1 MKKIFAILLSVL
13 ISACSL
19 GLVACDAQAN
29 SDAKFTIATIY
40 NLLKEEGW
48 DGTITELTEIFQG
61 KEISNFEITPDGK
74 LFVIYEDG
82 TVQQVGGHNLILDF
96 IIKKPT
102 CGQKGYGYYKC
113 VGHCSQQILAI
124 IDPANQVHDFGE
136 NGFCPQCMSYI
147 GEVATRKVCE
157 NAYLL
162 ERNDGFFDLYLIGD
176 GAVDIST
183 SISEDEAQCV
193 KGLFIGKGVSDLGEQ
208 NFEQFDKLENIFV
221 HELNEY
227 YYSSENALY
236 NKLNDELIKEC
247 VSDAQEDTQNL
258 STDQTE

>member
-29 SDAKFTIATIY
+29 DDAKFTVTTIY

-74 LFVIYEDG
+74 LYVIYEDG
-82 TVQQVGGHNLILDF
+82 TMQQVGGHNLYLDF
-96 IIKKPT
+96 IIKKPI

-113 VGHCSQQILAI
+113 VGHCNQSILAI
-124 IDPANQVHDFGE
+124 IDPAHDTHAFAE

-147 GEVATRKVCE
+147 EEIAARKVCDK
-157 NAYLL
+157 AYFL
-162 ERNDGFFDLYLIGD
+162 ERNDGFFDLYLVGT
-176 GAVDIST
+176 GEVSLTGLISNA
-183 SISEDEAQCV
+183 EAQCV
-193 KGLFIGKGVSDLGEQ
+193 KGLFVGKGITNLDSE
-208 NFEQFDKLENIFV
+208 NFESFVNVENVIVDVESPYFYAKDNAIYDKATEQLVKDF
-221 HELNEY
+221 
-227 YYSSENALY
+227 
-236 NKLNDELIKEC
+236 
-247 VSDAQEDTQNL
+247 AQEELQPDIDENV
-258 STDQTE
+258 